1 MFINIQSIQGDNY
14 SLDIDDDSFVSDLKK
29 ILSKKMSVIEERI
42 NLIYCGNLLTDYIKI
57 SEYDIQ
63 NSTIIHMIIRDERE
77 YWKEQVDSITGAGSI
92 KMTLHI
98 DFETPCAYTGN
109 YRSFRFDFNENKL
122 LDIEPYDNQSS
133 GLVKVDKVEADVN
146 KFISYL
152 YCCTEM
158 EIDLEEG
165 RNIDSYTYMR
175 DEQMLK
181 INSSIPSNKSGRT
194 FGIFKIKLNWRTNRL
209 V

>member
-1 MFINIQSIQGDNY
+1 MFINIKSIQGHNY
-14 SLDIDDDSFVSDLKK
+14 SLDIDDDCFVIDLKK
-29 ILSKKMSVIEERI
+29 ILSKKLSVIEERI

-63 NSTIIHMIIRDERE
+63 NATIIHMIIRDERE
-77 YWKEQVDSITGAGSI
+77 YWKEQIDSITGAGSI
-92 KMTLHI
+92 KITLHV

-122 LDIEPYDNQSS
+122 LDIDPYDNQSS
-133 GLVKVDKVEADVN
+133 GLVKVDADVN

-158 EIDLEEG
+158 EIELEEG
-165 RNIDSYTYMR
+165 INIDSYTYMR

-194 FGIFKIKLNWRTNRL
+194 FGIFKIKLHWRTNRL

>member
-1 MFINIQSIQGDNY
+1 MLINIQTIQGDNY
-14 SLDIDDDSFVSDLKK
+14 SLDIDDDIFVSDLKK
-29 ILSKKMSVIEERI
+29 RLSKRLGVIYERI

-57 SEYDIQ
+57 SEYDIET
-63 NSTIIHMIIRDERE
+63 STTFHMNIRDERE
-77 YWKEQVDSITGAGSI
+77 YWKEQIDSITGAGSI
-92 KMTLHI
+92 KMTLHV

-133 GLVKVDKVEADVN
+133 GLVKVDKVDADVN

-158 EIDLEEG
+158 EIDLVEG

>member
-1 MFINIQSIQGDNY
+1 MFINIKSIQGDNY
-14 SLDIDDDSFVSDLKK
+14 SLDIDDDSFVIDLKK
-29 ILSKKMSVIEERI
+29 KLSKRLGVIDERI

-63 NSTIIHMIIRDERE
+63 KSTIIHMNIRDERE
-77 YWKEQVDSITGAGSI
+77 YWKEQIDSITGAGSI
-92 KMTLHI
+92 KMTLHV

-122 LDIEPYDNQSS
+122 LDIEPYDNKSS
-133 GLVKVDKVEADVN
+133 GLVKVDKVDADVN

-158 EIDLEEG
+158 EIELEEG
-165 RNIDSYTYMR
+165 RNIESYTYMR

-181 INSSIPSNKSGRT
+181 INSSMPSNKSGRT
-194 FGIFKIKLNWRTNRL
+194 FGIFKIKLHWRTNRL